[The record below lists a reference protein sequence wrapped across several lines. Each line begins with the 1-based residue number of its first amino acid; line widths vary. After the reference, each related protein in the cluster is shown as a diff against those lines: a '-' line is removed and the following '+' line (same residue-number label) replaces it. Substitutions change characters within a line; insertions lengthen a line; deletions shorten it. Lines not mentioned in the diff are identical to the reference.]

1 MAYFKQ
7 KIKMLFFMHT
17 FARFDDD
24 NGWNDDEFD
33 DLGWFD
39 EKRWWNEELKKWW

>member
-1 MAYFKQ
+1 MIKDDEKAYYMAYFKQ

-24 NGWNDDEFD
+24 NG
-33 DLGWFD
+33 
-39 EKRWWNEELKKWW
+39 